1 MDLKVKNTVKMW
13 HEKGYTIEGYSI
25 RYFAK
30 NDYAEYGLSF
40 TKHGNEE
47 VSFEAEWITIKS
59 LAARQGFYVM
69 PVTHLNQNG
78 HAEILLVN
86 KKSVREVRLDFRDLQ
101 EEMMKSYWY
110 LQGDEAFVENIAH
123 MKQLEGMIQ
132 AIERDIRVMG
142 NYASNNDLFKELDY
156 PTFKTWMTYKTELNS
171 LNYALMDDERC
182 PEEAKAGVER
192 ILELYRL

>member
-1 MDLKVKNTVKMW
+1 MNLKVKNTVKMW
-13 HEKGYTIEGYSI
+13 HEKGYMIETYNI
-25 RYFAK
+25 RYFGK

-40 TKHGNEE
+40 TKRSFEE
-47 VSFEAEWITIKS
+47 VSFEAEWMTIKN

-69 PVTHLNQNG
+69 PVTHLNQEG
-78 HAEILLVN
+78 HAEVLLVN
-86 KKSVREVRLDFRDLQ
+86 KKSVREVRFDFRNLQ
-101 EEMMKSYWY
+101 EEMRKSYWY
-110 LQGDEAFVENIAH
+110 LQGDKAFVENVAH
-123 MKQLEGMIQ
+123 MKKLEGMIQ

-156 PTFKTWMTYKTELNS
+156 PTFKTWMTYKTELFS

-192 ILELYRL
+192 ILELYKL